1 MRTIMASL
9 SMKEFLNSFLS
20 FTTIGVEHVLFMKQV
35 IACLVIVIGMPFE
48 YISFSC
54 FLIFSQHVALLF
66 SLSVRLN
73 KLRMQMGKNNRGQS

>member
-1 MRTIMASL
+1 
-9 SMKEFLNSFLS
+9 
-20 FTTIGVEHVLFMKQV
+20 MKQV